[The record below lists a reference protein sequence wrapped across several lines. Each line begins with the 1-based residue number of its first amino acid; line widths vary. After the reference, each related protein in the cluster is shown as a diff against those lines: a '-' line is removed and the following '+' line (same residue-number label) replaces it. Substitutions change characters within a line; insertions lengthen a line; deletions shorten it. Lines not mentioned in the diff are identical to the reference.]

1 MAAEL
6 FFIYDTHCPWS
17 YASTPLVDNILSA
30 YPEITFR
37 SMHLGYYDGDNK
49 VSATSITGVNELS
62 DVKFGANYIDNLNHA
77 KDSTLTANLMAWVQ
91 NKSSRSAFHL
101 LTALQ
106 NAHFVLGNELID
118 KDSVADIID
127 ELKLS
132 PPAKCLQANK
142 LTKDAEFAIHD
153 IIEIQEL
160 IGTQAIP
167 AILLACNDNLVLLNH
182 NLYLENPE
190 AIIEAVKLE
199 LEKLS

>member
-17 YASTPLVDNILSA
+17 YASTPLVEKILTA
-30 YPEITFR
+30 YPAITFR
-37 SMHLGYYDGDNK
+37 AMHLGYYDGDNK
-49 VSATSITGVNELS
+49 VSQTSMTGVNELS

-91 NKSSRSAFHL
+91 NKSARSTLQL
-101 LTALQ
+101 LIALQ
-106 NAHFVLGNELID
+106 HAHFMLGNELID
-118 KDSVADIID
+118 NDSVSDIIN

-132 PPAKCLQANK
+132 PPAKCLQVNK

-153 IIEIQEL
+153 IMEIQEL
-160 IGTQAIP
+160 IGTKAIP
-167 AILLACNDNLVLLNH
+167 ALLLAYNDNLVLLNH
-182 NLYLENPE
+182 NLYLQYPE
-190 AIIEAVKLE
+190 TIIEAVKLE